1 MENLD
6 AVSISRVESESR
18 AFIRRVYNWMT
29 AGLAATGLLG
39 WYMAANPP
47 LIIALIR
54 TPVLFYGLMIAELLM
69 VLSLAGWVQRMSAT
83 TAALVFML
91 YAGLNGITLS
101 AIFLAYTAST
111 ITTAFLVTA
120 GTFAAMSLYGYATKT
135 DLTSMGN
142 LCFMGL
148 IGIILASLVNLFLN
162 NSAVYWIT
170 TYLGIAIFV
179 GLTAY
184 DTQKLKNMARAGEQG
199 SDTEKKGAIAGALM
213 LYLDFINLFLMILRV
228 LGRRR

>member
-1 MENLD
+1 MSDTD
-6 AVSISRVESESR
+6 ALELSHAESESR

-29 AGLAATGLLG
+29 FGLAATGAIA
-39 WYMAANPP
+39 WYMAANP
-47 LIIALIR
+47 ALIVALIK
-54 TPVLFYGLMIAELLM
+54 TPVLFYGLMIVELLM
-69 VLSLAGWVQRMSAT
+69 VVALAGWVQRMSAS

-101 AIFLAYTAST
+101 SIFLAYTSSSIA
-111 ITTAFLVTA
+111 TAFFVTA
-120 GTFAAMSLYGYATKT
+120 GTFAAMSLYGYTTKT

-142 LCFMGL
+142 ICFMGL
-148 IGIILASLVNLFLN
+148 IGIIIASFVNFFLK
-162 NSAVYWIT
+162 SDTMYWIT
-170 TYLGIAIFV
+170 SYLGVGIFV

-184 DTQKLKNMARAGEQG
+184 DTQRIKNLARAGEEG
-199 SDTEKKGAIAGALM
+199 SDVEKKEAIAGALM